1 MGLYLCIFDEDDDEL
16 GAVDV
21 GHYSDFGDFRDR
33 VAQSA
38 TTQPKRRLFGRSER
52 TPYPVLM
59 EHSDCDGEWSV
70 AEASVLLQELEQISG
85 EFAKQAARPFPANS
99 WQANWTA
106 EVRIDGELLQTIG
119 PRTGPLSF
127 TFEWTS

>member
-1 MGLYLCIFDEDDDEL
+1 MSATTPTSEISEIVF
-16 GAVDV
+16 
-21 GHYSDFGDFRDR
+21 
-33 VAQSA
+33 AQSA

-85 EFAKQAARPFPANS
+85 EFAKQAAPPFPANS
-99 WQANWTA
+99 WQAQIADEFGLVPTSLA
-106 EVRIDGELLQTIG
+106 DSFIDVDGEPLLASLQKLAEASI
-119 PRTGPLSF
+119 RHQL
-127 TFEWTS
+127 